1 MKVLILGLAYLVF
14 VTVYVVSYES
24 EASTAKQKAS
34 EDACRSSTSVLS
46 AIQLVPYKL
55 RAADLA
61 PVVPTL
67 TRLHNVE
74 VTFFETDGRTTDR
87 FSMRQET
94 AVTFSGET
102 NWVGY
107 RVTFRRPTD
116 VSVACLMTMNSFAF
130 VSS

>member
-1 MKVLILGLAYLVF
+1 MKELVIAAVYLIAVTMYVL
-14 VTVYVVSYES
+14 SYES

-55 RAADLA
+55 RAVDLA
-61 PVVPTL
+61 TIVPTL
-67 TRLHNVE
+67 AHLHNVE

-116 VSVACLMTMNSFAF
+116 VSVGCLMTMNSFAF